1 MPQPAFTPRL
11 RFLDG
16 RESIA
21 DRLAEVHAREWSHL
35 YGEAWGAAAALAE
48 FRGHRTDGT
57 IPATIV
63 LESGGE
69 VAGSVS
75 VVTGDCPARPDLDPW
90 LASLHVSPNHR
101 GLGHARTLVQA
112 AVDLAARNG
121 FDSLHVFTES
131 ADRLF
136 EQCGFVQF
144 ADATLHGHA
153 IRILRHPLARTG
165 DDASRPI

>member
-1 MPQPAFTPRL
+1 MQNSQQQSPTTRL
-11 RFLDG
+11 SFLDG
-16 RESIA
+16 REALASH
-21 DRLAEVHAREWSHL
+21 LAEVHAREWSHL
-35 YGEAWGAAAALAE
+35 YGEAWGAPTALAE
-48 FRGHRTDGT
+48 FRQHRTDGT

-90 LASLHVSPNHR
+90 LASLHVSPDHR
-101 GLGHARTLVQA
+101 GRGHARTLVQA

-121 FDSLHVFTES
+121 FGSLHVFTES

-136 EQCGFVQF
+136 EQCGFVRF
-144 ADATLHGHA
+144 AHATLHGHA
-153 IRILRHPLARTG
+153 IRILRHPLRGRVATG
-165 DDASRPI
+165 